1 MADVINTH
9 KENPEQVAAQQAHD
23 QEMLEKG
30 EALDQTPE
38 SARPDWLPS
47 KFQTPEDM
55 ANAYKELET
64 KMGQNDETQEQDD
77 DSEYEEVD
85 IDSVTMNDA
94 AEFLDEQGFD
104 YDAFAQE
111 YAENGELS
119 AEAYEAL
126 EEAGLS
132 RELVEAYISGQE
144 AVMADMQEQAWTAA
158 GGQQEYSRMIE
169 WAANNLSE
177 GEIDAYN
184 QSLDTTDMNQALFA
198 IQGLAARYRGD
209 VGTQPNLVSGQTAGS
224 SAGSYQSVAELTRD
238 MQDPRYDADPAFRQS
253 VAMKLQH
260 SSIL

>member
-1 MADVINTH
+1 MAEVINTH
-9 KENPEQVAAQQAHD
+9 EENPEQVAQQQAYE

-30 EALDQTPE
+30 EALDSVPE
-38 SARPDWLPS
+38 SARPEWLPE

-55 ANAYKELET
+55 ANAYKELEQ
-64 KMGQNDETQEQDD
+64 KMGQNDESTQDEDE
-77 DSEYEEVD
+77 EYDEVD
-85 IDSVTMNDA
+85 IDSVTVNDA

-119 AEAYEAL
+119 EAAYEAL

-144 AVMADMQEQAWTAA
+144 AVMADMQEQAFQAA

-169 WAANNLSE
+169 WASNNLSQ
-177 GEIDAYN
+177 GEVDAFN
-184 QSLDTTDMNQALFA
+184 NALDTTDIDQALFA
-198 IQGLAARYRGD
+198 IQGLASRYRSD

-238 MQDPRYDADPAFRQS
+238 MQDPRYDADPAFRQM
-253 VAMKLQH
+253 VAMRLQN
-260 SSIL
+260 SDVL